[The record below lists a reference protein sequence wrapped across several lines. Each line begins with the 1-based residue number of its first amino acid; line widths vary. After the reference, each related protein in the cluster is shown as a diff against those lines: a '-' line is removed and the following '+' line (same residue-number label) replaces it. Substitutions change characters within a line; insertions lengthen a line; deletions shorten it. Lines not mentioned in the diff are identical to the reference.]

1 MKLSLKVHAW
11 HIWGAEI
18 WRLKSSSGCQ
28 GPIQPGL
35 PWLWSSGDPQPP
47 ASPATSHIS
56 SRYGAIQ
63 QSSVTSYL
71 QGHCPCGP
79 FGHCGCGAAT
89 GPQNQ
94 LLHPRGEG
102 CPGGTSP
109 CASPGYDHVLP
120 PAAGCVCRLPRP
132 HCGDIACS
140 FPFAFP
146 FPLRCRGGAPR
157 PHPHGGRGGSSAPD
171 PRGAGGARGR

>member
-1 MKLSLKVHAW
+1 MQLCGVPECGWDRLRPE
-11 HIWGAEI
+11 GAVI
-18 WRLKSSSGCQ
+18 SPKPAPAHGGQRGSGTRGDRRPHRLRERPLGA
-28 GPIQPGL
+28 PHVRPGTGA
-35 PWLWSSGDPQPP
+35 PSDPSTHPRPGQPP
-47 ASPATSHIS
+47 PRPAPPSPSPA
-56 SRYGAIQ
+56 Y
-63 QSSVTSYL
+63 
-71 QGHCPCGP
+71 
-79 FGHCGCGAAT
+79 
-89 GPQNQ
+89 
-94 LLHPRGEG
+94 
-102 CPGGTSP
+102 
-109 CASPGYDHVLP
+109 LP